1 MVTDLFDKLFNQF
14 EAKIFKAEV
23 VDTHGGS
30 LRIYVKKDKKVK
42 IDKSIT
48 KMIKEEEKFGL
59 KKYKTYQNFGKQFIK
74 FVNILQNLKKL
85 KRK

>member
-1 MVTDLFDKLFNQF
+1 MINFFNQF
-14 EAKIFKAEV
+14 KAKIFKAEV

-48 KMIKEEEKFGL
+48 NMIKEEEKFGL
-59 KKYKTYQNFGKQFIK
+59 KKYKTYQNFGKQVYKIRK
-74 FVNILQNLKKL
+74 NILQNLKKL
-85 KRK
+85 REKINY